1 LTVKQILND
10 KEKSDLLGDMVEHGG
25 DPADKQLIT
34 RLVSGKLEAADFNR
48 LEELRGGLSEK
59 ICEADKIKSELTPE
73 LAMELAKGNPDLEK
87 IVKSVSPEGVVKAVH
102 ETIKKMAVND
112 PDNFDKISSQ
122 VKTIKSFK
130 EGDLKKL
137 DDKIKEKCDKEGI
150 DADEYMKILAIS
162 DNKERTKALQDMVKG
177 QWSGF
182 KRLRNWLSGES
193 ILDKSVKNLK
203 KSKKEIDDAFIDL
216 DQHKKNLGSILVGS
230 VAGNKDLLEALSRE
244 IVGTPKKKEAAPG
257 MNDVNKVAP
266 DAEGIKK
273 NWDIIKKKER
283 PNWSSMTPADQNT
296 FRDHF
301 MKEQESYAKK
311 SLAEKGGFWAA
322 IFGALFDTM
331 FAGFDKKSLN

>member
-1 LTVKQILND
+1 MALETYKTEQDRLEKEEAKKAGVPEEVEDTLTVKQILND

-162 DNKERTKALQDMVKG
+162 DNKERTKALPDMVKG

-244 IVGTPKKKEAAPG
+244 IVGTPKKKEAAP
-257 MNDVNKVAP
+257 
-266 DAEGIKK
+266 
-273 NWDIIKKKER
+273 
-283 PNWSSMTPADQNT
+283 
-296 FRDHF
+296 
-301 MKEQESYAKK
+301 
-311 SLAEKGGFWAA
+311 
-322 IFGALFDTM
+322 
-331 FAGFDKKSLN
+331 